1 MTNWRQHH
9 FCFCFIRNKVAVSQ
23 MTQRSG
29 KDCVDAMDSQTDSV
43 EPAGLSSD
51 DQHIILPQVQYL
63 QYFFKP
69 LLDLHLHVTPQAI
82 S

>member
-1 MTNWRQHH
+1 
-9 FCFCFIRNKVAVSQ
+9 

-29 KDCVDAMDSQTDSV
+29 KDCVDAMDFQTDSV

-51 DQHIILPQVQYL
+51 DQHIILPQVQYH

-69 LLDLHLHVTPQAI
+69 LLDLHLHVIPQAI
-82 S
+82 GF